1 MVGRFLKEKANPRLI
16 AIFGSLFR
24 NKVDPARFGVVL
36 TYTLAAASLF
46 ANLVSL
52 YAQVEQE
59 MVRSSC
65 RVLDIDSDRAEQ
77 CGESAAL
84 HKAPL
89 GGATNLVL

>member
-1 MVGRFLKEKANPRLI
+1 MVGRFLKEKANPQLI
-16 AIFGSLFR
+16 AVFGSLFR

-59 MVRSSC
+59 MVRSSR

-77 CGESAAL
+77 RGEGAAL

-89 GGATNLVL
+89 GGATNLVH

>member
-1 MVGRFLKEKANPRLI
+1 MVSLPSKDGLVSDLTSSRISLSWQVPGSSTLIANDQLI

-24 NKVDPARFGVVL
+24 NEVDPARFGVVL

-59 MVRSSC
+59 MVRLSTVHS
-65 RVLDIDSDRAEQ
+65 RVED
-77 CGESAAL
+77 
-84 HKAPL
+84 
-89 GGATNLVL
+89 